1 MGCIKS
7 KQDLPQKDLDFLKA
21 YTCFDENVILVWYS
35 NFMQDCPYGE
45 LTQDKFLELNG
56 LFFPSYFYAEK
67 FCEHFFTTF
76 DTDLNGYLDFKEYL
90 LAINK
95 INAETPEDK
104 LKVAFRILDLN
115 GNGKLSFSE
124 MTNFIEVIFKMPL
137 VDDTTMK
144 NAVIESAKNIFLKMG
159 KNEYEFLTEKEFVE
173 ICLQDDLLLQN
184 MLLQSTFLDNIAI
197 KKKTFQRSLGE
208 YTFQSKLID

>member
-45 LTQDKFLELNG
+45 LTQDKFLELNK
-56 LFFPSYFYAEK
+56 LFFPSSFYAEL

>member
-35 NFMQDCPYGE
+35 NFIQYCPYGE
-45 LTQDKFLELNG
+45 LTQDKFLELNK
-56 LFFPSYFYAEK
+56 LFFPSSFYAEL

-76 DTDLNGYLDFKEYL
+76 DTDFNGYLDFKEYL

-115 GNGKLSFSE
+115 GNGELSFSE

-144 NAVIESAKNIFLKMG
+144 NAVIESATNIFLKMG
-159 KNEYEFLTEKEFVE
+159 KNEYEYLTEEEFVAS
-173 ICLQDDLLLQN
+173 CLQDDLLLQN
-184 MLLQSTFLDNIAI
+184 MLLQSTFLDNIA
-197 KKKTFQRSLGE
+197 TLCSQ
-208 YTFQSKLID
+208 YTK